1 MSSIDRTR
9 SKRTAMRWAR
19 IDPDLPGG
27 LHRPKKHGDIGWD
40 LEAMEDVVIGP
51 MQSADVPVNAQIQ
64 LPEGFYADVRN
75 RSSMARRGLYVD
87 QNLIDTGYRGPLFV
101 FIRNMQMPER
111 WNLDGVQIYGP
122 AGCGKPPAEPT
133 VTIKAGERIAQ
144 LVFHHAKPIWDMEVE
159 EIDVSTERGG
169 TGFGSTGA

>member
-1 MSSIDRTR
+1 VSSIDRTR
-9 SKRTAMRWAR
+9 ARRNCLRWAR
-19 IDPDLPGG
+19 IDPDLPPG
-27 LHRPKKHGDIGWD
+27 LHQPKKQGDIGWD

-87 QNLIDTGYRGPLFV
+87 QNLIDNGYRGRLFV
-101 FIRNMQMPER
+101 FIRNMRLP
-111 WNLDGVQIYGP
+111 I
-122 AGCGKPPAEPT
+122 T
-133 VTIKAGERIAQ
+133 VGAYQQVRGNGNQDITIRAGERIAQ
-144 LVFHHAKPIWDMEVE
+144 LVFHHAKPVWEMEVE
-159 EIDVSTERGG
+159 EIDMTTERGG